1 MDRLIAL
8 LAALVGLIA
17 LGGALLVHNSAT
29 AVMERQATEIA
40 ALKQALQSAPAAAAA
55 DSAPAPAATT
65 AAPVVVPDTRTAQTV
80 ADLERRVGS
89 LEQLAST
96 QAVELA
102 AARAALDARADIV
115 AAAPVDVAAAQ
126 PPPSSATPAAYS
138 ADGPTTD
145 CIPLGTRFMAQSG
158 DSFPICKTSAVVNVS
173 AVSEGSAIVDGAGAV
188 AAGGFANLGVPGCTI
203 MVFTADSSGFAEM
216 RVSCT

>member
-29 AVMERQATEIA
+29 ATMQRQATEIA
-40 ALKQALQSAPAAAAA
+40 ALQETVKSGATAAPAPVLT
-55 DSAPAPAATT
+55 APAPAAV
-65 AAPVVVPDTRTAQTV
+65 ADTRTAETV
-80 ADLERRVGS
+80 AALERRLAS
-89 LEQLAST
+89 LEQTSNT
-96 QAVELA
+96 QAIELA
-102 AARAALDARADIV
+102 AARAALDARADLPVPAPVTEV
-115 AAAPVDVAAAQ
+115 AAAE

-158 DSFPICKTSAVVNVS
+158 DSFPICKTSAVVTVS
-173 AVSEGSAIVDGAGAV
+173 VVSDGSAIVEGAGAV
-188 AAGGFANLGVPGCTI
+188 AAGGFANLGVQGCTI
-203 MVFTADSSGFAEM
+203 MVFTADTSGFAEM
-216 RVSCT
+216 RVSCV

>member
-29 AVMERQATEIA
+29 ATMERQATEIA
-40 ALKQALQSAPAAAAA
+40 ALRESLKGAQPVAIPATVESAPRPA
-55 DSAPAPAATT
+55 SAE
-65 AAPVVVPDTRTAQTV
+65 PDTKTAETI
-80 ADLERRVGS
+80 AALESRIAS
-89 LEQLAST
+89 LEKTSST
-96 QAVELA
+96 QAIELA
-102 AARAALDARADIV
+102 AARAALDARA
-115 AAAPVDVAAAQ
+115 ALASSAPPPTDVAAAEQ
-126 PPPSSATPAAYS
+126 PASSSTPAAFS
-138 ADGPTTD
+138 ANGPTTD

-173 AVSEGSAIVDGAGAV
+173 AVSEGSAIVEGAGAV
-188 AAGGFANLGVPGCTI
+188 AAGGFANLPVQGCTV
-203 MVFTADSSGFAEM
+203 MVFTADAAGFAEM